1 MSFPLTILILK
12 QPSPLRWC
20 PLPWEDTNKGGPID
34 YGGGVEERVARVEGR
49 VEEVSK
55 RIDDL
60 RNDMHHRF
68 EGVDKRFNDL
78 KWEVRIWF
86 IVLIALITVFTFLK
100 G

>member
-68 EGVDKRFNDL
+68 V
-78 KWEVRIWF
+78 
-86 IVLIALITVFTFLK
+86 
-100 G
+100 